1 MRRVVVGVLVERLG
15 DRHGEDATGVRVHH
29 RLADVVLDR
38 RVVGDAQADVD
49 VALARRLALRDVDG
63 AHRDAVPH
71 RRGADEEPGVDG
83 LVVGGGAVADRA
95 DDAVALDLDVGDL
108 DRSRLVAA
116 QAECVPGGRVRLR
129 ELAVDDEDREVVVA
143 GEVRAR
149 RLHDV
154 EVREAARRRP
164 RRLLA
169 HLVAAVGALGAGG
182 DGVPEVRAGL
192 GVRVG
197 QGPDLAAV
205 ERADVAVDE
214 RVGGAQHDRLHGA
227 HVHDVAHGRRRA
239 AVARDR
245 LAGHGERHVVLAEA
259 AVLLGH
265 GQAEEAVFTEQFEVA
280 PRVGQRVVG
289 DLRVLAHL
297 LLAQLD
303 QEIAQLELALRQK
316 PVGVPIRPQPEVG
329 LIAPA
334 LLAHADLQGLARGRT
349 LDK

>member
-1 MRRVVVGVLVERLG
+1 MPF
-15 DRHGEDATGVRVHH
+15 HT
-29 RLADVVLDR
+29 
-38 RVVGDAQADVD
+38 
-49 VALARRLALRDVDG
+49 
-63 AHRDAVPH
+63 
-71 RRGADEEPGVDG
+71 DEEPTRNQGSTASSLEAAPSPTGPTMRSPSISTSGTSIGPDWLPRRPSASQEDG
-83 LVVGGGAVADRA
+83 FAFA
-95 DDAVALDLDVGDL
+95 
-108 DRSRLVAA
+108 SF
-116 QAECVPGGRVRLR
+116 
-129 ELAVDDEDREVVVA
+129 AVDDEDREVVVA
-143 GEVRAR
+143 GEVGAR

-154 EVREAARRRP
+154 EVGEAARRRP

-169 HLVAAVGALGAGG
+169 HLVPAVGALGAGG

-349 LDK
+349 VDK